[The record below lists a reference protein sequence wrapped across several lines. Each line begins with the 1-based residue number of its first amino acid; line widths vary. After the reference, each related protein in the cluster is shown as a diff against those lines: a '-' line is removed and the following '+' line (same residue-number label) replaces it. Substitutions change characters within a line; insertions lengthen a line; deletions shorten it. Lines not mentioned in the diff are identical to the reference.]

1 MFDGLLISK
10 RQGSNR
16 DIQLDLVGK
25 LDLSKVYRVQLYA
38 KLLNDF
44 EPGQKITVTDQSY
57 QERGLTAKYLH
68 S

>member
-1 MFDGLLISK
+1 MYDGLLISK

-16 DIQLDLVGK
+16 DIQLELVGK

-44 EPGQKITVTDQSY
+44 ESGQKVTVMDQSY
-57 QERGLTAKYLH
+57 Q
-68 S
+68 